1 MRPRSLLLLALPL
14 LAGAIALAAHA
25 AEPTPSA
32 ATWLRLRPR
41 AWRPPVLASTAGLR
55 AAIDPATGE
64 WTLPGA
70 TPSPLGLAAVRPAA
84 RIDEHADGSSTLW
97 LNGLARAYTI
107 ARIGADGRLVRDCAD
122 SGAEAMRRLAS
133 PLPPAAPAEDR

>member
-1 MRPRSLLLLALPL
+1 MRSRLLLVALPL
-14 LAGAIALAAHA
+14 LAGAITLSAHA
-25 AEPTPSA
+25 APPSPSA
-32 ATWLRLRPR
+32 ATLLKLRPR
-41 AWRPPVLASTAGLR
+41 AWRPAAIATAAGLR

-70 TPSPLGLAAVRPAA
+70 APSPLGLDALRPAP
-84 RIDEHADGSSTLW
+84 RIDDNADGSRTLW

-122 SGAEAMRRLAS
+122 SGPEAMRRLAS